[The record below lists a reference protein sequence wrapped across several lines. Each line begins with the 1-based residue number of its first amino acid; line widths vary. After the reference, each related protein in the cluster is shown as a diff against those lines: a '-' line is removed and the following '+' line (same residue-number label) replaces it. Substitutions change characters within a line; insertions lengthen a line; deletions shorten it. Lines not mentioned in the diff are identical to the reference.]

1 MKSLKKRQQEQFTGR
16 NLILKD
22 HIYKWCVGH
31 LNSYLSY
38 RRLIWISFYPRFQS
52 LQCRVVAMEGIT
64 GWLSFTLIGTQVW
77 WRRPS
82 STRTCNRRNAE
93 TMDTHL
99 CSWNFLVGSKD
110 KIAPAFTWK
119 PIMNRLNT
127 DMVYSSE
134 RQIFDIQTRD
144 IMYNPAPT

>member
-1 MKSLKKRQQEQFTGR
+1 
-16 NLILKD
+16 
-22 HIYKWCVGH
+22 
-31 LNSYLSY
+31 
-38 RRLIWISFYPRFQS
+38 
-52 LQCRVVAMEGIT
+52 MEGIT

-82 STRTCNRRNAE
+82 STRTGNRRNAE
-93 TMDTHL
+93 TLDTHL
-99 CSWNFLVGSKD
+99 CSWNFLVDSKD

-134 RQIFDIQTRD
+134 PQIFDIQTTD

>member
-1 MKSLKKRQQEQFTGR
+1 M
-16 NLILKD
+16 
-22 HIYKWCVGH
+22 
-31 LNSYLSY
+31 
-38 RRLIWISFYPRFQS
+38 
-52 LQCRVVAMEGIT
+52 VAMEGIT

-99 CSWNFLVGSKD
+99 CSWNFLVDSKD

-144 IMYNPAPT
+144 IMYNPAPTKQRWPLQSVYVPRAMSAGQSCSPGRAPILMEQSKNTVRPGKMWSPGPTDVIQ